1 MYMKNLV
8 MAISIQ
14 NKFYVITHDDKNNI
28 LIATSLDKN
37 NHFCRVIDEEEI
49 NFIRSIIE
57 KNIRKVYIELD
68 KISFEN
74 EEYILFQ
81 NRYNFK
87 FYFALAKDKE
97 RKILSYY
104 GNEKLYDYYNPKN
117 IVYAYDG
124 KRRRNSK
131 TGQNYNNHNYGFDD
145 ESPYGFEDEFGNDMY
160 GDYPGRLQP
169 KKRNPALRIAIAVG
183 GVVGSAIITI
193 TGLKMVTN
201 SKFPLPFEKETTVTA
216 EAETTEYSGGYTE
229 YENIANEE
237 LTEEQ
242 LELKEKYERIKAELE
257 EQGIQPWEVAIV
269 LSHIK
274 EFNYYDAL
282 NRDKNAKPEQI
293 DFYYDEE
300 TNSVIFVYEEID
312 RELVKDTAYDTKEKN
327 NEDTSYEYESLS
339 EDVKTLIDAVN
350 SNPNL
355 SDEDKKRIIE
365 TWANKWQRDADYV
378 SFFALRFRL
387 NELTIHKEYD
397 KGSID
402 IEVDGNPHAGAIGIY
417 HPSTNEIELFD
428 ETAYDHEVGHV
439 MGDLGWPNT
448 LLSEGYNEWK
458 NGSNSAY
465 ENERYMAYAFEEV
478 FGAGTLKEGYYSKN
492 LYAALT
498 DKLVEETGMERD
510 EAIEIV
516 DNLLYDTQ
524 NALYDLGLRYDQ
536 DKKTAFDDPD
546 LQERFD
552 SIMERLQDINSKLGN
567 PKNYK
572 VIAIQDYFTNNKD
585 SIFTQNEDEEILSF
599 NAMPNGDILL
609 EIGKSRDI
617 AYYGGSHHIFLDVS
631 RYKYIGKD
639 SENAVDKIYD
649 NELGYSQT
657 KDYLSQSSDKTE
669 VEGKDGFEDCMEDEN
684 IKLSF
689 IQRIK
694 YKFSKTFK
702 KDKDEEK

>member
-1 MYMKNLV
+1 
-8 MAISIQ
+8 MAIMHPS
-14 NKFYVITHDDKNNI
+14 
-28 LIATSLDKN
+28 
-37 NHFCRVIDEEEI
+37 
-49 NFIRSIIE
+49 
-57 KNIRKVYIELD
+57 KVYRFRTMSE
-68 KISFEN
+68 K
-74 EEYILFQ
+74 
-81 NRYNFK
+81 
-87 FYFALAKDKE
+87 ALYE
-97 RKILSYY
+97 
-104 GNEKLYDYYNPKN
+104 
-117 IVYAYDG
+117 
-124 KRRRNSK
+124 
-131 TGQNYNNHNYGFDD
+131 
-145 ESPYGFEDEFGNDMY
+145 
-160 GDYPGRLQP
+160 
-169 KKRNPALRIAIAVG
+169 ALR
-183 GVVGSAIITI
+183 T
-193 TGLKMVTN
+193 
-201 SKFPLPFEKETTVTA
+201 
-216 EAETTEYSGGYTE
+216 
-229 YENIANEE
+229 
-237 LTEEQ
+237 Q
-242 LELKEKYERIKAELE
+242 LSDKYE
-257 EQGIQPWEVAIV
+257 V
-269 LSHIK
+269 
-274 EFNYYDAL
+274 
-282 NRDKNAKPEQI
+282 
-293 DFYYDEE
+293 FY
-300 TNSVIFVYEEID
+300 SVSWYG
-312 RELVKDTAYDTKEKN
+312 K
-327 NEDTSYEYESLS
+327 
-339 EDVKTLIDAVN
+339 
-350 SNPNL
+350 
-355 SDEDKKRIIE
+355 DEDKKRIIE

-439 MGDLGWPNT
+439 MGDLGWPII

-458 NGSNSAY
+458 NGGNSAY

-492 LYAALT
+492 LYGVLT
-498 DKLVEETGMERD
+498 DKLVEETGMERN

-585 SIFTQNEDEEILSF
+585 SIFTQNEDEEILSL

-609 EIGKSRDI
+609 EIGKSRELD
-617 AYYGGSHHIFLDVS
+617 YYGGSHHISLNVS

-669 VEGKDGFEDCMEDEN
+669 AEGKDGFEDCMEDEN
-684 IKLSF
+684 IKTSL